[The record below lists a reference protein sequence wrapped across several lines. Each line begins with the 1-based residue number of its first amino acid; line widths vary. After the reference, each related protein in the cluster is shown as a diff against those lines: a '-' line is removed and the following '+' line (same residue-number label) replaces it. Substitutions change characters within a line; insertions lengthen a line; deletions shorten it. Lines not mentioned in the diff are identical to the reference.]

1 MLLPLTERCFCG
13 PQDDVYLHCDGAHGW
28 EGTMKPEIKAAAEAK
43 GCAGAMQAMPAI
55 FVAAAAVICHL
66 CAIHS
71 AAQPTLTPRC
81 SRRR

>member
-43 GCAGAMQAMPAI
+43 GCAGGTAEI
-55 FVAAAAVICHL
+55 FHI
-66 CAIHS
+66 S
-71 AAQPTLTPRC
+71 Q
-81 SRRR
+81 